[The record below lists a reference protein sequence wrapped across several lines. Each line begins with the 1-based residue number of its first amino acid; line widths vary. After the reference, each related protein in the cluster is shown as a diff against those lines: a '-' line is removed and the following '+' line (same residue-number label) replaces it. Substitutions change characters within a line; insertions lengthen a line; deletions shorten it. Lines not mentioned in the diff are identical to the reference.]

1 MPADAAVAPIGRRT
15 EFTAFLP
22 RFKIG
27 LPIGALAAIFGL
39 IFWMKPMILSYFGLG
54 LLLNLA
60 MPAVFASMAQM
71 CIIGINDIDLGIGP
85 FISLTSCIAA
95 TLLVSDTAL
104 GVITLLAAI
113 GAYALMGLLIH
124 VRRLPSIVV
133 TLGASFVWLGCALL
147 LLPSP
152 GGSAPKL
159 MTGFVN
165 LSPPVVPLPILVL
178 IGTAIIGHFLLMRT
192 ARGAVLRGIG
202 GNEKAV
208 EQAGWS
214 LARGRMLLYG
224 VAGTCGVIAG
234 LLLDGIN
241 TSGDATVGAQ
251 YTLTSIAAV
260 IVGGGEFAGGDV
272 SPVGAVIGTLIMLLT
287 GSVLSFVNISTSWQL
302 SVEGVILIVVLGLRA
317 VVRVE

>member
-1 MPADAAVAPIGRRT
+1 MPAGQPALAAA
-15 EFTAFLP
+15 LP
-22 RFKIG
+22 RFKIA
-27 LPIGALAAIFGL
+27 LPVAALAAMFGI
-39 IFWMKPMILSYFGLG
+39 IFWIRPEIFSYFGIG
-54 LLLNLA
+54 LLLDLA

-71 CIIGINDIDLGIGP
+71 CVIAINDIDLGIGP

-95 TLLVSDTAL
+95 TLLVRAPAAGLLAL
-104 GVITLLAAI
+104 TAAI
-113 GAYALMGLLIH
+113 GAYALMGGLIH

-133 TLGASFVWLGCALL
+133 TLGASFIWLGCALL

-152 GGSAPKL
+152 GGGAPSL
-159 MTGFVN
+159 IAGFVN
-165 LSPPVVPLPILVL
+165 LSPPLVPLPILVL
-178 IGTAIIGHFLLMRT
+178 AGAALLGHLLLMRT

-202 GNEKAV
+202 GNAKAV

-224 VAGTCGVIAG
+224 IAGACGVIAG

-260 IVGGGEFAGGDV
+260 IVGGGEFVGGDV
-272 SPVGAVIGTLIMLLT
+272 SPVGTVTGTLIMLLT

-302 SVEGVILIVVLGLRA
+302 SVEGGILIVVLGLRA
-317 VVRVE
+317 LARSV

>member
-1 MPADAAVAPIGRRT
+1 MPADPSAMPAGQPALAAA
-15 EFTAFLP
+15 LP
-22 RFKIG
+22 RFKIA
-27 LPIGALAAIFGL
+27 LPVAALAAMFGI
-39 IFWMKPMILSYFGLG
+39 IFWIRPAIFSYFGIG
-54 LLLNLA
+54 LLLDLA

-71 CIIGINDIDLGIGP
+71 CVIAINDIDLGIGP

-95 TLLVSDTAL
+95 TLLVRAPAAGLLAL
-104 GVITLLAAI
+104 TAAI
-113 GAYALMGLLIH
+113 GAYALMGGLIH

-133 TLGASFVWLGCALL
+133 TLGASFIWLGCALL

-152 GGSAPKL
+152 GGSAPSL
-159 MTGFVN
+159 IAGFVN
-165 LSPPVVPLPILVL
+165 LSPPLVPLPILVL
-178 IGTAIIGHFLLMRT
+178 AGAALLGHLLLMRT

-202 GNEKAV
+202 GNAKAV

-224 VAGTCGVIAG
+224 IAGACGVIAG

-260 IVGGGEFAGGDV
+260 IVGGGEFVGGDV
-272 SPVGAVIGTLIMLLT
+272 SPVGTVTGTLIMLLT

-302 SVEGVILIVVLGLRA
+302 SVEGGILIVVLGLRA
-317 VVRVE
+317 LARSA